1 MAAQRGRDILI
12 KAETAAGV
20 WTSIGGLRSKSISL
34 NEGMVD
40 ASDGDSPNRWREL
53 LEGAEIRSA
62 SISGGGIF
70 KDSVGEGFMRSQW
83 FAGTHPRLQFIIAGM
98 GTLEG
103 KFQITKLDYSGDY
116 NKEAQYSMSFES
128 NGEITFTAS

>member
-1 MAAQRGRDILI
+1 MVAQRGRDVLI
-12 KAETAAGV
+12 KSETAPGV

-34 NEGMVD
+34 NESLVD
-40 ASDGDSPNRWREL
+40 ASDSDSPGRWREL
-53 LEGAEIRSA
+53 LEGAEIRMA
-62 SISGGGIF
+62 TISGGGIF
-70 KDSVGEGFMRSQW
+70 KDSAGENFMRLQW
-83 FAGTHPRLQFIIAGM
+83 FAGTHPRLQFVVAGM

>member
-1 MAAQRGRDILI
+1 MAAQTGRNVLI
-12 KAETAAGV
+12 KAEVTAGN
-20 WTSIGGLRSKSISL
+20 WITIGGMRSKSISL

-62 SISGGGIF
+62 SVSGSGIF
-70 KDSVGEGFMRSQW
+70 KDSAGEGFVRAQW
-83 FAGTHPRLQFIIAGM
+83 FAGTHPRVQFIIPSFGI
-98 GTLEG
+98 LEG

-128 NGEITFTAS
+128 NGEIVFTAI